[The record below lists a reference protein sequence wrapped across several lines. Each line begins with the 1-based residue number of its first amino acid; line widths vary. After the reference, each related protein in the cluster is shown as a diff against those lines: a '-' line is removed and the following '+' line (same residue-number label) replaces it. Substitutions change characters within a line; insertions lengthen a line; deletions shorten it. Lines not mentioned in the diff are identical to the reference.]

1 MKFQLEKSNRMI
13 ELMVSQRDMERKEF
27 EAKSRHDIGMRELKI
42 MESAAP
48 TEVKQTQIV
57 SPNG

>member
-1 MKFQLEKSNRMI
+1 
-13 ELMVSQRDMERKEF
+13 MVQQRDMERKEF
-27 EAKSRHDIGMRELKI
+27 QAKSRHDIGMRELTM
-42 MESAAP
+42 MESQDP

>member
-1 MKFQLEKSNRMI
+1 MI

-27 EAKSRHDIGMRELKI
+27 EAKSRHEIGMRELAM
-42 MESAAP
+42 MESLDP